1 MSQQLK
7 NSSATHAHDLNSANA
22 CAVHGH
28 NHAAVWSR
36 RLPIVDLKSFWG
48 ALGCAC

>member
-1 MSQQLK
+1 MTC
-7 NSSATHAHDLNSANA
+7 NSVNA

-28 NHAAVWSR
+28 NHPAAWSK
-36 RLPIVDLKSFWG
+36 RLSITDLKSFWG